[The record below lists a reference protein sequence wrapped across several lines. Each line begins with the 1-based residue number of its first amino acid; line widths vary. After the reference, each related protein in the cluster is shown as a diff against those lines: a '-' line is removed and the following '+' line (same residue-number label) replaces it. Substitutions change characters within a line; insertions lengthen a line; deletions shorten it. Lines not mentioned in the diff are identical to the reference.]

1 MTTKE
6 LDTMFN
12 TERSDRNNK
21 LPINPSMMNCCSIGI
36 HDGKKKKKIITKFL
50 SETKILVSN
59 TNVVLLNSTE
69 IITLTLSTQKEKI
82 NFSSPKNRTFTK
94 KEEG

>member
-21 LPINPSMMNCCSIGI
+21 LPINSSMTNCCSIGI
-36 HDGKKKKKIITKFL
+36 HDGKKKKKKKKKIIKKFL
-50 SETKILVSN
+50 SENDSETKILVSN
-59 TNVVLLNSTE
+59 TNVVLCNSTE
-69 IITLTLSTQKEKI
+69 IITLTLSVQKEKI
-82 NFSSPKNRTFTK
+82 NFSID
-94 KEEG
+94 

>member
-1 MTTKE
+1 MA
-6 LDTMFN
+6 
-12 TERSDRNNK
+12 
-21 LPINPSMMNCCSIGI
+21 
-36 HDGKKKKKIITKFL
+36 KKKKKIITKFL

-59 TNVVLLNSTE
+59 TNVVLRNSTE

-94 KEEG
+94 KEKG

>member
-1 MTTKE
+1 MA
-6 LDTMFN
+6 
-12 TERSDRNNK
+12 
-21 LPINPSMMNCCSIGI
+21 
-36 HDGKKKKKIITKFL
+36 KKKKKFITKFL
-50 SETKILVSN
+50 SENKILVSN
-59 TNVVLLNSTE
+59 TNVVLRNSTE